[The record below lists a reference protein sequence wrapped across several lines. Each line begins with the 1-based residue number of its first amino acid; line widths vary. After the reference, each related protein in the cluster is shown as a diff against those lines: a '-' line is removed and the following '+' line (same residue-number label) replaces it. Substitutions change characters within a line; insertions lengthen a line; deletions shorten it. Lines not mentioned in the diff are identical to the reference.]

1 MKVLVTGANGYIGQ
15 GVVRHL
21 LDNHHEV
28 VATDFSVE
36 HVDDRANK
44 VAGNIFDMENPYE
57 EFGRPDVL
65 VHLAW
70 RDGFMHG
77 SLNHINDLPNHYEF
91 LMKMLKAGIKN

>member
-36 HVDDRANK
+36 HVDERANK
-44 VAGNIFDMENPYE
+44 IAGNIFDMEEPFE
-57 EFGRPDVL
+57 ELGCPDVL

-70 RDGFMHG
+70 RDGFMQMWRMVFTNLLQCYHTWK
-77 SLNHINDLPNHYEF
+77 S
-91 LMKMLKAGIKN
+91 